1 MNSIDII
8 IIMNYTDKRN
18 SLFFASLF
26 ACLFICLLLLLIQ
39 SLTSLFFVGIVF
51 TVCFLSLLHALLLIV
66 WLGAFF
72 RVSILSVLSYLCGSS
87 RIARS
92 SNTFYHTLSSFI
104 SRPKK
109 NFHPSR
115 PSVGVHTRFSFYT
128 MFTLVL
134 LFSPRTV
141 TICVN

>member
-109 NFHPSR
+109 KH
-115 PSVGVHTRFSFYT
+115 
-128 MFTLVL
+128 
-134 LFSPRTV
+134 SPRRVRRSGCTLGSRS
-141 TICVN
+141 IQCLHLCYCSLHGL

>member
-109 NFHPSR
+109 NFHPVASAAR
-115 PSVGVHTRFSFYT
+115 GAHSV
-128 MFTLVL
+128 LVL
-134 LFSPRTV
+134 YNVYT
-141 TICVN
+141 CVIVLSTDCNNLR